1 MIQTLTCRMEIAAE
15 HGVDAAV
22 FMHNITYW
30 MLKNKAEEK
39 HFYDGR
45 YWACSSYKGLVR
57 WFEPLWSA
65 QQIKRL
71 VVKCRDAGLLLIGNY
86 NSDPHDHTNWY
97 SPSDKIMEIYGCGDS
112 GAEVV
117 RNRPIERSIS
127 SESWSEF
134 DQSNN
139 VIINNKINTP
149 IAPKEVLDAA
159 RKYVGEDRELAD
171 ALYGL
176 LENRFAMKK
185 PVKTLRSLN
194 GILRELDKL
203 SEGDRATKIAMLHKA
218 TTSNWLTVYAL
229 KSDEVPQRPASGG
242 REEFGWKN

>member
-1 MIQTLTCRMEIAAE
+1 MDKLKIKRKAGYTVLPNAVLRDKNLTLQA
-15 HGVDAAV
+15 
-22 FMHNITYW
+22 
-30 MLKNKAEEK
+30 
-39 HFYDGR
+39 
-45 YWACSSYKGLVR
+45 KGLFAVMFSLPDEWDFSVKGLATLANCGRDKVR
-57 WFEPLWSA
+57 AALDSLETAGYLLREQTHDETGRFSGNDFILYDECQSPLPGFPATGKPSTEKPLPENPTLLSKE
-65 QQIKRL
+65 QVIKEKR
-71 VVKCRDAGLLLIGNY
+71 
-86 NSDPHDHTNWY
+86 
-97 SPSDKIMEIYGCGDS
+97 
-112 GAEVV
+112 
-117 RNRPIERSIS
+117 
-127 SESWSEF
+127 
-134 DQSNN
+134 
-139 VIINNKINTP
+139 TP

-203 SEGDRATKIAMLHKA
+203 SEGDRATKVAMLRKA

-229 KSDEVPQRPASGG
+229 KSDEVPQRSASGG